1 MASFL
6 GKIVAIFA
14 VAALAGLALSG
25 PADADRKRAHNT
37 MTGALVGT
45 GVGYLVGGKKGAS
58 AGAVVGAI
66 AGYTK

>member
-1 MASFL
+1 MASPYKKL
-6 GKIVAIFA
+6 IAILM
-14 VAALAGLALSG
+14 VAALAGLTLSG
-25 PADADRKRAHNT
+25 PAEADRKRAHNT

-45 GVGYLVGGKKGAS
+45 GVGYLVGGSKGAS

>member
-1 MASFL
+1 MRRFY
-6 GKIVAIFA
+6 KQVVATLVVAA
-14 VAALAGLALSG
+14 VAGVTLSG
-25 PADADRKRAHNT
+25 PAEADRKRAHNT

-45 GVGYLVGGKKGAS
+45 GVGYLVGGSKGAS